1 MLMVRTVSLFLFS
14 ASPALLL
21 DTFALYPLQALIAH
35 PSPHACNIFLP
46 GLSTFIFFR
55 RPRGWLYWI
64 AKQIIFI
71 TCCIFGRLQ
80 RIELNHGAPLAR
92 LPTRLPV
99 IIFSHGLGGNRAV
112 YSIICS
118 ELASHGYVVL
128 AIEHA
133 DGTASC
139 CKLAGDK
146 GWRFY
151 KGLGGDEG
159 QVEKTRHR
167 IMEMKTAVKVLRA
180 LHKGENLLGLKLS
193 MVENPAGFL
202 AGALDLRCL
211 AAVGH
216 SYGGATTAALVS
228 EDPLFRCGVCLDPW
242 WAALPEEATCLATW
256 RTKAPLLV
264 MGSHDWNV
272 PNMQGQMLCGPE
284 RQDKIFN
291 AVKVRK
297 DHGQR
302 NGAGAMLL
310 VIAGSSHNTFADPL
324 ALFSEHVGW
333 ALRALGLTARLDP
346 LLGIHLVNA
355 SVLNF
360 LSLHLPL
367 TGDQRQL
374 QTWAPSSGHTALDR
388 IAELDKAN
396 NAPAARGRGV
406 GLLSW
411 LFPGRGLL
419 NAISDAMLNR
429 VISVSKYSEEKKM
442 KKKNRGALELNGKA
456 IEKTIINSDNGGE
469 EVEENNKLE
478 QQGSMPPD
486 DLVTGEEVLESALP
500 SADPA
505 SGPHPHAPSR
515 PPVGFGEEEAVLPAG
530 GSTIYRYDTGQRQAL
545 RSQVGSS
552 YADVVRAEHADQ
564 FLALLGEEHVWKCEV
579 YS

>member
-1 MLMVRTVSLFLFS
+1 
-14 ASPALLL
+14 
-21 DTFALYPLQALIAH
+21 
-35 PSPHACNIFLP
+35 
-46 GLSTFIFFR
+46 
-55 RPRGWLYWI
+55 
-64 AKQIIFI
+64 
-71 TCCIFGRLQ
+71 LQ
-80 RIELNHGAPLAR
+80 RIDLNHGAPLAR

-99 IIFSHGLGGNRAV
+99 IIFSHGLGGNRSV

-139 CKLAGDK
+139 CKLAGGK

-151 KGLGGDEG
+151 RGLGGDEG

-167 IMEMKTAVKVLRA
+167 ILEMKTAVKILRT
-180 LHKGENLLGLKLS
+180 LHKGENIQGLKLS
-193 MVENPAGFL
+193 SLDNPAGFL

-242 WAALPEEATCLATW
+242 WAALPEEAMCLAKW

-272 PNMQGQMLCGPE
+272 PNLQGQMLCGPE
-284 RQDKIFN
+284 RQSKIFN

-297 DHGQR
+297 EHGQR

-346 LLGIHLVNA
+346 VLGIHLVNA
-355 SVLNF
+355 AVLNF

-396 NAPAARGRGV
+396 AAAQGRGAR
-406 GLLSW
+406 LLSW

-419 NAISDAMLNR
+419 NAVSDALLDR
-429 VISVSKYSEEKKM
+429 VMSVSKYSEERRKKRRNGGNM
-442 KKKNRGALELNGKA
+442 KSNGKIA
-456 IEKTIINSDNGGE
+456 EETLLDSAAGGE
-469 EVEENNKLE
+469 AEENDVLE
-478 QQGSMPPD
+478 QQRSVSPD
-486 DLVTGEEVLESALP
+486 DLVTGEEMLESAFP
-500 SADPA
+500 TGDPA

-515 PPVGFGEEEAVLPAG
+515 PAVVVGKGKEEVEVGG
-530 GSTIYRYDTGQRQAL
+530 GSSCRYDTRQRQAL

-552 YADVVRAEHADQ
+552 YADEVRAEHVDQ

-579 YS
+579 SS

>member
-1 MLMVRTVSLFLFS
+1 
-14 ASPALLL
+14 
-21 DTFALYPLQALIAH
+21 
-35 PSPHACNIFLP
+35 
-46 GLSTFIFFR
+46 
-55 RPRGWLYWI
+55 
-64 AKQIIFI
+64 
-71 TCCIFGRLQ
+71 
-80 RIELNHGAPLAR
+80 
-92 LPTRLPV
+92 
-99 IIFSHGLGGNRAV
+99 V

-139 CKLAGDK
+139 CKLAGGK

-167 IMEMKTAVKVLRA
+167 IQEMKTAVKSMRA
-180 LHKGENLLGLKLS
+180 LHKGENLQGLKLS
-193 MVENPAGFL
+193 TLENPAGFL

-228 EDPLFRCGVCLDPW
+228 EDPLFRAGICLDPW
-242 WAALPEEATCLATW
+242 WAALPEEAMCLDKW

-272 PNMQGQMLCGPE
+272 PNLQGEMLCGPE
-284 RQDKIFN
+284 RQNKIFN

-297 DHGQR
+297 EKGKRD
-302 NGAGAMLL
+302 GAGAMLL

-346 LLGIHLVNA
+346 LLGIHLVNSA
-355 SVLNF
+355 VLNF

-388 IAELDKAN
+388 IVELDKAN
-396 NAPAARGRGV
+396 NASNNARDGGSGRG
-406 GLLSW
+406 GLLSG

-419 NAISDAMLNR
+419 NAVSDSLLNR
-429 VISVSKYSEEKKM
+429 VLKLSKHDGDKAKKEKK
-442 KKKNRGALELNGKA
+442 KEHDGKEASKEKNKGNTSGGGNGESGQLNGNG
-456 IEKTIINSDNGGE
+456 TNGTSDSE
-469 EVEENNKLE
+469 QKEVEGDEE
-478 QQGSMPPD
+478 SGPD
-486 DLVTGEEVLESALP
+486 DLITGEEMLESALP

-505 SGPHPHAPSR
+505 SGRHPHAPSR
-515 PPVGFGEEEAVLPAG
+515 PSGAINKKEGNEDVEEDEAVAAG
-530 GSTIYRYDTGQRQAL
+530 VRYDDRQRQAL

-552 YADVVRAEHADQ
+552 YADEVRAEHVDQ